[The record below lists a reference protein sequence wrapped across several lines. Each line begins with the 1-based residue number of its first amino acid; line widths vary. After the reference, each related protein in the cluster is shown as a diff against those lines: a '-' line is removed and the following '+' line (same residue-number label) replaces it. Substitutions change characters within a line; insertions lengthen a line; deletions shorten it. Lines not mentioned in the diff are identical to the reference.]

1 MRSEKVVFKLCS
13 PFAATEMIRRLAM
26 KHKAEPTIACV
37 SNPAGER
44 TLVVAAKNGDEQA
57 FETLFKRYQRKT
69 FAVVL
74 RYTRVV
80 EDAEDIVQQSFY
92 KAFVHLCQF
101 QGESSFSTWLTRIAI
116 NEALMFL
123 RRIGP
128 TREVSIDS
136 VADTEGSP
144 ASLEIPD
151 SNADPET
158 RYSQQEEVQILSKA
172 VRNLRP
178 RLRTTIALSELRE
191 LSTSETARRMGL
203 SVAAVKARIFRGKR
217 ELRKELVS
225 SLKPSAKPM
234 AGTSRRIPQ
243 HHLCNAS
250 GL

>member
-1 MRSEKVVFKLCS
+1 
-13 PFAATEMIRRLAM
+13 M

-37 SNPAGER
+37 NDPAGER

-69 FAVVL
+69 LAVVL

-123 RRIGP
+123 RRIAAV
-128 TREVSIDS
+128 REVLIDDIRDAES
-136 VADTEGSP
+136 AD
-144 ASLEIPD
+144 SLDIPD

-158 RYSQQEEVQILSKA
+158 RCSQREEARILSQA

-178 RLRTTIALSELRE
+178 ALRTTIMLRELRE

-203 SVAAVKARIFRGKR
+203 SVGTVKGRIFRGKR
-217 ELRKELVS
+217 QLRQKLGS
-225 SLKPSAKPM
+225 YLKSNAKPG
-234 AGTSRRIPQ
+234 AGITRDLPQ
-243 HHLCNAS
+243 PRLCDAS
-250 GL
+250 GF

>member
-1 MRSEKVVFKLCS
+1 MN
-13 PFAATEMIRRLAM
+13 
-26 KHKAEPTIACV
+26 HKAEPTIACV
-37 SNPAGER
+37 SDPAGER

-57 FETLFKRYQRKT
+57 FETLFKRYERKT
-69 FAVVL
+69 LAVVL

-123 RRIGP
+123 RSIGAV
-128 TREVSIDS
+128 RKVSIDDILDAGS
-136 VADTEGSP
+136 AD
-144 ASLEIPD
+144 SLGTPD

-158 RYSQQEEVQILSKA
+158 RCSQREEVRILSKA

-178 RLRTTIALSELRE
+178 GLRTTIVLRELRE

-203 SVAAVKARIFRGKR
+203 SVATVKARIFRGKR
-217 ELRKELVS
+217 QLRQEIGS
-225 SLKPSAKPM
+225 YLKTNAKPR
-234 AGTSRRIPQ
+234 ADITRDLPQ
-243 HHLCNAS
+243 PHLCNAS

>member
-1 MRSEKVVFKLCS
+1 
-13 PFAATEMIRRLAM
+13 M
-26 KHKAEPTIACV
+26 KHKAEPTITCV
-37 SNPAGER
+37 SDPAGER

-69 FAVVL
+69 LAVVL

-123 RRIGP
+123 RSIGAV
-128 TREVSIDS
+128 REVSIDDILDAGS
-136 VADTEGSP
+136 AD
-144 ASLEIPD
+144 SLDIPD

-158 RYSQQEEVQILSKA
+158 RYSHREEVRILSKA

-178 RLRTTIALSELRE
+178 GLRTTIVLRELRE

-203 SVAAVKARIFRGKR
+203 SVGTVKGRIFRGKR
-217 ELRKELVS
+217 QLRQKLGS
-225 SLKPSAKPM
+225 YLKSNAKPG
-234 AGTSRRIPQ
+234 AGITRDLPQ
-243 HHLCNAS
+243 PRLCDAS
-250 GL
+250 GF

>member
-1 MRSEKVVFKLCS
+1 
-13 PFAATEMIRRLAM
+13 
-26 KHKAEPTIACV
+26 V
-37 SNPAGER
+37 SDPAGER

-69 FAVVL
+69 LAVVL

-80 EDAEDIVQQSFY
+80 EDAEDIVQQTFY

-123 RRIGP
+123 RRIGAV
-128 TREVSIDS
+128 REVSIDDIRD
-136 VADTEGSP
+136 AQGSA
-144 ASLEIPD
+144 ASLGIPD

-158 RYSQQEEVQILSKA
+158 RCSQREEVRILSKA
-172 VRNLRP
+172 VRNLSP
-178 RLRTTIALSELRE
+178 GLRTTIALSELRE
-191 LSTSETARRMGL
+191 LSTSETARHMGL

-217 ELRKELVS
+217 ELRQELAS
-225 SLKPSAKPM
+225 YLKPTRKT
-234 AGTSRRIPQ
+234 GTGIARHIPQ
-243 HHLCNAS
+243 PHLCNAS

>member
-1 MRSEKVVFKLCS
+1 
-13 PFAATEMIRRLAM
+13 M
-26 KHKAEPTIACV
+26 KHKAEPTTACV
-37 SNPAGER
+37 SDPAGER

-57 FETLFKRYQRKT
+57 FETLFKRYKRKT

-74 RYTRVV
+74 RYTHAV

-123 RRIGP
+123 RRIGAV
-128 TREVSIDS
+128 REVSLDDIRD
-136 VADTEGSP
+136 AQGRA

-151 SNADPET
+151 SSADPET
-158 RYSQQEEVQILSKA
+158 RCSQREEVRILSKA

-217 ELRKELVS
+217 KLRQELAS
-225 SLKPSAKPM
+225 YLKPTRKP
-234 AGTSRRIPQ
+234 GTGIARPIPQ
-243 HHLCNAS
+243 PLCNAS

>member
-1 MRSEKVVFKLCS
+1 
-13 PFAATEMIRRLAM
+13 M

-37 SNPAGER
+37 SDPAGER
-44 TLVVAAKNGDEQA
+44 TLVVAARNGDEQA
-57 FETLFKRYQRKT
+57 FETLFKRYQQKT

-74 RYTRVV
+74 RYTSVV
-80 EDAEDIVQQSFY
+80 EDAEDIVQQSFH

-101 QGESSFSTWLTRIAI
+101 QGESSFSTWLTRNAI

-136 VADTEGSP
+136 VAGTEGSP

-151 SNADPET
+151 SNVNPET
-158 RYSQQEEVQILSKA
+158 SYSQREKVRILSKA

-178 RLRTTIALSELRE
+178 RLRTTIVLRE
-191 LSTSETARRMGL
+191 LSELSTNATACCMGL
-203 SVAAVKARIFRGKR
+203 SVAAVKARIFHGKR
-217 ELRKELVS
+217 KLRKELAS
-225 SLKPSAKPM
+225 YLKPTRKPRTGI
-234 AGTSRRIPQ
+234 ARHIPQ
-243 HHLCNAS
+243 PLCNAS

>member
-1 MRSEKVVFKLCS
+1 
-13 PFAATEMIRRLAM
+13 M
-26 KHKAEPTIACV
+26 KHRAEPTIACA
-37 SNPAGER
+37 SDPASER
-44 TLVVAAKNGDEQA
+44 TLVVAAKNGDELA

-69 FAVVL
+69 LAVVL

-80 EDAEDIVQQSFY
+80 EDAEDVVQQSFY

-123 RRIGP
+123 RRMGAV
-128 TREVSIDS
+128 REVSLDDIRD
-136 VADTEGSP
+136 AQGSEV
-144 ASLEIPD
+144 SLEIPD

-158 RYSQQEEVQILSKA
+158 RCLQREEVRILSKA

-178 RLRTTIALSELRE
+178 ELRTTIALSELRE

-203 SVAAVKARIFRGKR
+203 SVAAVKTRIFRGKR
-217 ELRKELVS
+217 KLRQELAS
-225 SLKPSAKPM
+225 YLKPTRKP
-234 AGTSRRIPQ
+234 GTDIPQ
-243 HHLCNAS
+243 PRLCNAS

>member
-1 MRSEKVVFKLCS
+1 
-13 PFAATEMIRRLAM
+13 M

-37 SNPAGER
+37 SDPAGER

-69 FAVVL
+69 LAVVL

-123 RRIGP
+123 RRIAAV
-128 TREVSIDS
+128 REVLIDDIRDAGS
-136 VADTEGSP
+136 AD
-144 ASLEIPD
+144 SLGIPD

-158 RYSQQEEVQILSKA
+158 RCSQREEARILSQA

-178 RLRTTIALSELRE
+178 ALRTTIVLRELRE

-203 SVAAVKARIFRGKR
+203 SVGTVKGRIFRGKR
-217 ELRKELVS
+217 QLRQKLGS
-225 SLKPSAKPM
+225 YLKTNAKPG
-234 AGTSRRIPQ
+234 AGITRDLPQ
-243 HHLCNAS
+243 PRLCDAS
-250 GL
+250 GF

>member
-1 MRSEKVVFKLCS
+1 
-13 PFAATEMIRRLAM
+13 M

-37 SNPAGER
+37 SDPAGER

-69 FAVVL
+69 LAVVL

-123 RRIGP
+123 RRIGAV
-128 TREVSIDS
+128 REVSIDDIRDAGS
-136 VADTEGSP
+136 AD
-144 ASLEIPD
+144 SLGIPD

-158 RYSQQEEVQILSKA
+158 CYSQREELRILSNA

-178 RLRTTIALSELRE
+178 GLRTTIVLRELRE
-191 LSTSETARRMGL
+191 LSTSETAHCMGL
-203 SVAAVKARIFRGKR
+203 SVATVKARIFRGKR
-217 ELRKELVS
+217 QLRQKLGS
-225 SLKPSAKPM
+225 YLKPNAKPG
-234 AGTSRRIPQ
+234 ADITRDLPQ
-243 HHLCNAS
+243 PHLCDAS
-250 GL
+250 GF

>member
-1 MRSEKVVFKLCS
+1 
-13 PFAATEMIRRLAM
+13 M

-37 SNPAGER
+37 SDPAGER

-69 FAVVL
+69 LAVVL

-123 RRIGP
+123 RRIAAV
-128 TREVSIDS
+128 REVLIDDIRDAGS
-136 VADTEGSP
+136 AD
-144 ASLEIPD
+144 SLGIPD

-158 RYSQQEEVQILSKA
+158 RCSQREEARILSQA

-178 RLRTTIALSELRE
+178 ALRTTIVLRELRE

-203 SVAAVKARIFRGKR
+203 SVGTVKGRIFRGKR
-217 ELRKELVS
+217 QLRQKLGS
-225 SLKPSAKPM
+225 YLKSNAKPG
-234 AGTSRRIPQ
+234 AGITRDLPQ
-243 HHLCNAS
+243 PRLCDAS
-250 GL
+250 GF

>member
-1 MRSEKVVFKLCS
+1 MN
-13 PFAATEMIRRLAM
+13 
-26 KHKAEPTIACV
+26 HKAEPTIACM
-37 SNPAGER
+37 SDPAGER

-57 FETLFKRYQRKT
+57 FETLFKRYQRRT

-123 RRIGP
+123 RSIGAV
-128 TREVSIDS
+128 RKVSIDDILDAGS
-136 VADTEGSP
+136 AD
-144 ASLEIPD
+144 SLGIPD
-151 SNADPET
+151 SNPDPET
-158 RYSQQEEVQILSKA
+158 RCSQREEARILSKA

-178 RLRTTIALSELRE
+178 RLRTTIVLSELRE

-203 SVAAVKARIFRGKR
+203 SVATVKARRFRGKR
-217 ELRKELVS
+217 ELRQKLAPY
-225 SLKPSAKPM
+225 LKPTRKP
-234 AGTSRRIPQ
+234 GTDIARHTPQ
-243 HHLCNAS
+243 PLCNAS
-250 GL
+250 GF

>member
-1 MRSEKVVFKLCS
+1 
-13 PFAATEMIRRLAM
+13 M

-37 SNPAGER
+37 SDPAGER
-44 TLVVAAKNGDEQA
+44 TLVVAAKNGDQQA
-57 FETLFKRYQRKT
+57 FETLFKRHQRKT
-69 FAVVL
+69 LAVVL

-123 RRIGP
+123 RHIRL

-136 VADTEGSP
+136 ISDAEGSP
-144 ASLEIPD
+144 AILEKPD
-151 SNADPET
+151 SNPNPES
-158 RYSQQEEVQILSKA
+158 RYSQREEVRILSKA

-178 RLRTTIALSELRE
+178 GLRTTIVLRELRE

-203 SVAAVKARIFRGKR
+203 SVATVKARIFRGKR
-217 ELRKELVS
+217 ELRQELAS
-225 SLKPSAKPM
+225 YRKPTRKP
-234 AGTSRRIPQ
+234 GTDIARDLPQ
-243 HHLCNAS
+243 PHRCNAS
-250 GL
+250 GF

>member
-1 MRSEKVVFKLCS
+1 
-13 PFAATEMIRRLAM
+13 M

-37 SNPAGER
+37 SDPAGER

-69 FAVVL
+69 LAVVL
-74 RYTRVV
+74 RYTRGV

-123 RRIGP
+123 RRIGAV
-128 TREVSIDS
+128 RKVAIDDIRDAGS
-136 VADTEGSP
+136 AD
-144 ASLEIPD
+144 SLGIPD

-158 RYSQQEEVQILSKA
+158 HYSQLEETRILSKA

-178 RLRTTIALSELRE
+178 GLRTTIVLSELRE

-203 SVAAVKARIFRGKR
+203 SVATVKARKFRGKR
-217 ELRKELVS
+217 QLRQELGS
-225 SLKPSAKPM
+225 YLKPNAKPG
-234 AGTSRRIPQ
+234 ADITRDLPLP
-243 HHLCNAS
+243 HLCTAS
-250 GL
+250 GF